1 MDQNP
6 LIAAGRAHVA
16 GVRSPMPPLLPPRC
30 CAKDSVHKA
39 ADLFAAR
46 WPTSA
51 YLDVVRKAGVVP
63 DFLGV
68 AINQDG
74 ITHRPWLNSEHQSDS
89 SELGHSRPN

>member
-16 GVRSPMPPLLPPRC
+16 GGALAYAAFVAARC

-46 WPTSA
+46 
-51 YLDVVRKAGVVP
+51 
-63 DFLGV
+63 
-68 AINQDG
+68 
-74 ITHRPWLNSEHQSDS
+74 
-89 SELGHSRPN
+89 